1 MSDFDA
7 ILARLPS
14 LARLLETSGS
24 MSLFEY
30 AQKYYHSIE
39 NEDVLFQSRK
49 QEFLGVLQM
58 YITKQFDRSLAD
70 TVVDTLKQNYA
81 VSTAEHHGPMG
92 HPFFFQSALL
102 RAIARPDLPVINF
115 ATSHVSLG
123 NSSYPRGL
131 IFHGDGIKAPQEYL
145 HLPFF

>member
-14 LARLLETSGS
+14 LAQLLETQGS

-30 AQKYYHSIE
+30 AQKSYQGAES
-39 NEDVLFQSRK
+39 DDPLFQSRK
-49 QEFLGVLQM
+49 QELLDFLQIYV
-58 YITKQFDRSLAD
+58 TERFDSSLAH
-70 TVVDTLKQNYA
+70 TVVDTLRKNYA

-92 HPFFFQSALL
+92 HPFFFQSAIL
-102 RAIARPDLPVINF
+102 RAITNSDLPVVNF

-131 IFHGDGIKAPQEYL
+131 IFHGDTEEAPKEYL

>member
-14 LARLLETSGS
+14 LARLLETQGS
-24 MSLFEY
+24 LSLFEY
-30 AQKYYHSIE
+30 AQKNYYVTESG
-39 NEDVLFQSRK
+39 NPLFQSRK
-49 QEFLGVLQM
+49 EEFLAFLNTYVSQRHGEEM
-58 YITKQFDRSLAD
+58 TTI
-70 TVVDTLKQNYA
+70 VVSALSRNYA

-102 RAIARPDLPVINF
+102 RAVSQPELPVINF

-131 IFHGDGIKAPQEYL
+131 VFHGDGEKTPIEYL